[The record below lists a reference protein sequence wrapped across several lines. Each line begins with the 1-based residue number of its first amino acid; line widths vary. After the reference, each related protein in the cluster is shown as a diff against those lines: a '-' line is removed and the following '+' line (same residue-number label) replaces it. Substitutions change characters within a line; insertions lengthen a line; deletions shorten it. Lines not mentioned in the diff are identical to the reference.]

1 MQPEWLSGEQGAAE
15 IPWAVAR
22 PDRWPWWRRRLGR
35 PPVVDRARISAWID
49 LQKRIHAIDR
59 GSLPKPLEVRGE
71 GIFGNSIRHVEW
83 LDRWDD
89 AQFEIDGLVRTSGGL
104 RRSRLA
110 CPDGRLAQCR
120 RIDGFEFDITDIE
133 GIGNSKSSDRS
144 FASVRAF
151 GHDFA
156 TYDKASVDVAG
167 LSRMLS
173 HREVRI
179 LRRDPGDAVGVR
191 LWDGRLFLY
200 NAGGSHHFAGAH
212 YIASE
217 IKMGIPLRARLE
229 VIELRIPAIRWLL
242 AQFIPIAVPRAIAN
256 ELVRKVA
263 LVLGAAYALSIPGGL
278 VQDAELLLIP
288 AVGTPSA
295 LVADLFERSGMPAVS
310 DWFDALMQAQRVHGA
325 TFSQRFPS
333 ALLTSMADL
342 EPV

>member
-1 MQPEWLSGEQGAAE
+1 
-15 IPWAVAR
+15 
-22 PDRWPWWRRRLGR
+22 
-35 PPVVDRARISAWID
+35 
-49 LQKRIHAIDR
+49 
-59 GSLPKPLEVRGE
+59 
-71 GIFGNSIRHVEW
+71 
-83 LDRWDD
+83 
-89 AQFEIDGLVRTSGGL
+89 
-104 RRSRLA
+104 
-110 CPDGRLAQCR
+110 
-120 RIDGFEFDITDIE
+120 
-133 GIGNSKSSDRS
+133 
-144 FASVRAF
+144 
-151 GHDFA
+151 
-156 TYDKASVDVAG
+156 
-167 LSRMLS
+167 MLS